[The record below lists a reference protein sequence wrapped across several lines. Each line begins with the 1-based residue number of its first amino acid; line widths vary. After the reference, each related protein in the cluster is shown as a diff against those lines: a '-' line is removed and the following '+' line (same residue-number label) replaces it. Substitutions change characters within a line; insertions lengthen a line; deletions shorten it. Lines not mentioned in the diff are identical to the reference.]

1 MLFAHVHLDSRPNR
15 FFCDPKKLVSN
26 CLADVS
32 VTAIP
37 TRPRWHTSDQNSLV
51 TFERH
56 RGRTVG
62 GFSLLTDNHFTLFS
76 RETSLSL
83 GLGGL
88 IGYDDNYTSE
98 DCKWAGA
105 AESRSPLELTGWR
118 TGFAIRWS
126 PLWPKVMPRVRF
138 PFRRSAQ
145 PVC

>member
-37 TRPRWHTSDQNSLV
+37 THPRWHTSDQNSLV

-62 GFSLLTDNHFTLFS
+62 GFSLLTDNHFMLFS

-83 GLGGL
+83 GLIGL
-88 IGYDDNYTSE
+88 IGCDDNYTSE
-98 DCKWAGA
+98 DCKWA
-105 AESRSPLELTGWR
+105 
-118 TGFAIRWS
+118 
-126 PLWPKVMPRVRF
+126 
-138 PFRRSAQ
+138 AQ
-145 PVC
+145 PNREALSSSRGGVLASQFVGRLYGRK